1 MMRPQG
7 GKEDHGRST
16 RAIKPG
22 AAKIA
27 TVMRM
32 HTIISQNQSMVS
44 IPAVTQTSN
53 TVLISSQDNTSYKIL
68 SLFKIRFK
76 SHAIC

>member
-44 IPAVTQTSN
+44 ISSSN
-53 TVLISSQDNTSYKIL
+53 SNIKYRINCITRYYVL
-68 SLFKIRFK
+68 
-76 SHAIC
+76 